1 MSTTSALER
10 PRIITT
16 VSGAKRWSTAHNF
29 TDADR
34 TRSKAPES
42 MVKRLETY
50 RLKRETRQAAVR
62 DLMARGLTAP
72 EIAKLL
78 DLRSERIARKVMREV
93 RAQETA

>member
-1 MSTTSALER
+1 M
-10 PRIITT
+10 TT
-16 VSGAKRWSTAHNF
+16 VEKPCLVTTASGAKRWSTAHNF
-29 TDADR
+29 TDVDR
-34 TRSKAPES
+34 AASKAPES
-42 MVKRLETY
+42 MAKRLETY
-50 RLKRETRQAAVR
+50 RIRREARQAAVR